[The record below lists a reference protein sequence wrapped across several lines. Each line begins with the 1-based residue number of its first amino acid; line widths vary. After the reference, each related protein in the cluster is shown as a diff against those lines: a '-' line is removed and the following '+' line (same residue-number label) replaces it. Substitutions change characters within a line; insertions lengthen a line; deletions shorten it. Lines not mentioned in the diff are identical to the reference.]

1 MTLNKDDLIR
11 ITDKPIVPDEI
22 VSGISWEDCG
32 ALVTFTGK
40 VRGYSNGKR
49 VLSLEHEANARSA
62 YGILTDIASQV
73 REKWDLGAI
82 AFCYRTGPVE
92 AGGITLVIAV
102 TAIHRPDAFAACQYA
117 VDLFK
122 QKVKS
127 KEVREDD

>member
-1 MTLNKDDLIR
+1 MKKDELIR

-22 VSGISWEDCG
+22 ISGISWDDCG

-49 VLSLEHEANARSA
+49 VLSLEHEANAQGAER
-62 YGILTDIASQV
+62 ILTDIASQV
-73 REKWDLGAI
+73 RVKWDLGSI

-102 TAIHRPDAFAACQYA
+102 AAIHRPDAFAACQYA

-127 KEVREDD
+127 KEVKEDD